1 MCRKRPSSHHRAL
14 EPSHPLVMC
23 RGGQELD
30 TIGKQSQCKCTFNWL
45 NCQRAYPCT
54 FGLRKMTALVDDK
67 EGSSWWLWQFPLSV
81 HNNPHSFVYS
91 LTYTYNLNEETV
103 NSIRINK
110 ANSGCEKLVYF
121 RICDAFGS
129 KLKSYS
135 SSSLRN
141 HREGLL
147 VRSKLSFW
155 TPTRSCFIQITS
167 EAVTHEERKE
177 EMESSPILGDTLC
190 TSPLFLRYAL
200 AQQQQQQRS
209 NCSLIYWQNAW

>member
-1 MCRKRPSSHHRAL
+1 M
-14 EPSHPLVMC
+14 
-23 RGGQELD
+23 
-30 TIGKQSQCKCTFNWL
+30 
-45 NCQRAYPCT
+45 
-54 FGLRKMTALVDDK
+54 
-67 EGSSWWLWQFPLSV
+67 
-81 HNNPHSFVYS
+81 YS

-141 HREGLL
+141 HQEGLL
-147 VRSKLSFW
+147 VRSKLS
-155 TPTRSCFIQITS
+155 TRSYFLQITS

-177 EMESSPILGDTLC
+177 VPQMESSPILGDTLC

-209 NCSLIYWQNAW
+209 NCSLIYWQNA